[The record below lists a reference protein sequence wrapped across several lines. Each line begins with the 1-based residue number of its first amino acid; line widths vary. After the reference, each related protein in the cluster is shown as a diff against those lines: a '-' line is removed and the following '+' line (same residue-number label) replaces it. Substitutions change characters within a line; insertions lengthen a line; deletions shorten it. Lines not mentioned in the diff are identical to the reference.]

1 MHTSLVDWLGLLLS
15 AITVILVGLYLRETN
30 RIRIEWILTGATITC

>member
-15 AITVILVGLYLRETN
+15 AITVILVGLYLRDEQDSDRDRST
-30 RIRIEWILTGATITC
+30 T